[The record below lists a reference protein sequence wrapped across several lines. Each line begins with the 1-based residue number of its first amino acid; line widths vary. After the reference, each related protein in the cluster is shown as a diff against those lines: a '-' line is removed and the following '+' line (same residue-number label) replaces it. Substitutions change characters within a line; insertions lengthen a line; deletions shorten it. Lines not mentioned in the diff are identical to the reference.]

1 MLAPAPALCQSARP
15 VGCDPRAADGYHCRS
30 EEEPRG
36 PGGCPGTRREVLSS
50 RRIGVVGCRPAGEG
64 GPCPMAA
71 RTGDTRVPWNRGEAS
86 DHGEPGHRRGTRLLR
101 TRPSGHSR
109 GARLTTGWA
118 AHADELE
125 TSIHLFLRPDGVH
138 RDLVQAGN
146 DMVPFDFR
154 WQDVEPGGMVGLAHR
169 SLRRPDPRGCREG
182 RGALHSDGRGSRFVG
197 QGVQGTA
204 DALERGPSLAQPR
217 PAHGRAGGLET

>member
-125 TSIHLFLRPDGVH
+125 TSIHLFLRPAGVH

-154 WQDVEPGGMVGLAHR
+154 WQDVEPGGMVGLTEWWSTFSHTGVLGGPILAAAEKEEVLCTATAEALA
-169 SLRRPDPRGCREG
+169 SLVREFKERPMHSRED
-182 RGALHSDGRGSRFVG
+182 H
-197 QGVQGTA
+197 
-204 DALERGPSLAQPR
+204 
-217 PAHGRAGGLET
+217 H